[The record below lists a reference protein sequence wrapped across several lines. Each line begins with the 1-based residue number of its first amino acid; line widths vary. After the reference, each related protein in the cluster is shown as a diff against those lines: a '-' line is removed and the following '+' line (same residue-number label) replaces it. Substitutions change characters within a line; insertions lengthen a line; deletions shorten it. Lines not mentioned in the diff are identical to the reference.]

1 MRSNTERL
9 RRFNSRFAP
18 GSNVLVIIN
27 ADPDAI
33 ASALAVKRLLWRKVN
48 RLEIT
53 YFNEI
58 TRPDNLAMIHLVEP
72 KMVPLKDLDP
82 QPFDRFVVVDSQ
94 PDHNEAFERFE
105 YDVIIDHH
113 PVTSDNAEYTDIR
126 PDCGACSTIMVDY
139 LKAARITPSR
149 RLAAA
154 LLLGIKTDTADFTRQ
169 AGLKDVKAFQYLY
182 KFASINLVTKV
193 ERAMVTE
200 KDLDFI
206 AKAIKSRTVAKG
218 RLFSHAGRV
227 DNSDE
232 IVIAADFFLGV
243 AGVNWSIV
251 SGIFN
256 KNLVIVIR
264 NDGLRKSAGKAAAEA
279 FGKFGSAGGHKTMAR
294 AEIPMGVVK
303 KEAGS
308 GSKESVATWIVSRVD
323 KKAGKKTD

>member
-1 MRSNTERL
+1 MKSNTERL
-9 RRFNSRFAP
+9 KRFNSRFSQN
-18 GSNVLVIIN
+18 SNVLVVIN

-58 TRPDNLAMIHLVEP
+58 SQLDNLAMIHLVEP
-72 KMVPLKDLDP
+72 KMTRLKDIDP
-82 QPFDRFVVVDSQ
+82 AQFDRFVVVDSQ
-94 PDHNEAFERFE
+94 PDHNEVFERFR
-105 YDVIIDHH
+105 YDAIIDHH

-139 LKAARITPSR
+139 LKAARINPSS

-182 KFASINLVTKV
+182 KFAAINLVTKV
-193 ERAMVTE
+193 ERAVVTE

-206 AKAIKSRTVAKG
+206 AGAIKSRAVAKG

-227 DNSDE
+227 ENCDE

-251 SGIFN
+251 SGIYN
-256 KNLVIVIR
+256 KNLASFIIAI
-264 NDGLRKSAGKAAAEA
+264 K
-279 FGKFGSAGGHKTMAR
+279 
-294 AEIPMGVVK
+294 
-303 KEAGS
+303 
-308 GSKESVATWIVSRVD
+308 
-323 KKAGKKTD
+323 

>member
-1 MRSNTERL
+1 MVSNNERL
-9 RRFNSRFAP
+9 KRFKGRFSS
-18 GSNVLVIIN
+18 GSNVLVVIN

-72 KMVPLKDLDP
+72 KMVPLKDIDP
-82 QPFDRFVVVDSQ
+82 ARFDRFVVVDSQ
-94 PDHNEAFERFE
+94 PDHHEAFEKFQ

-113 PVTSDNAEYTDIR
+113 PVSADNAGYSDIR

-139 LKAARITPSR
+139 LKAARINPSK

-193 ERAMVTE
+193 ERAVVTE

-206 AKAIKSRTVAKG
+206 AGAIKGRILTKS
-218 RLFSHAGRV
+218 RLFAHAGRV
-227 DNSDE
+227 DNCDE

-251 SGIFN
+251 SGIFD
-256 KNLVIVIR
+256 KNLVIVLR
-264 NDGLRKSAGKAAAEA
+264 NDGLRKSAGKAAGEA

-294 AEIPMGVVK
+294 AEIPMNVVK
-303 KEAGS
+303 DQAGSRSKEA
-308 GSKESVATWIVSRVD
+308 VASWIVGRVE